1 MAKLCAS
8 VHRRCTMG
16 KLMGISLDKAVAFI
30 VFVLGFLGAGIPFL
44 VIGQNQLSYYD
55 DLQANLPFKTAS
67 CTLLQSQWIEP
78 YNDEGGNGKTH
89 DDRCFDRYEYVVV
102 MPGSPGTVNV
112 SALEGPRTEGG
123 KVCNGASAETA
134 CERCKVRAAPLP
146 NGIATCWLATSAM
159 TSDAADAFEC
169 SSITSCTKV
178 NPPQE
183 ALDRLYGPAH
193 NFRTG
198 GIVGVSIGSVCFVA
212 LIIWHGLCPGE

>member
-1 MAKLCAS
+1 M
-8 VHRRCTMG
+8 HDG
-16 KLMGISLDKAVAFI
+16 KIDGNIVRKGVVFV
-30 VFVLGFLGAGIPFL
+30 VFVLGFWGGIPFL

-55 DLQANLPFKTAS
+55 GLRLLPFETAS

-89 DDRCFDRYEYVVV
+89 DDRCFDRYEYAVVI
-102 MPGSPGTVNV
+102 PGSPGTVNV

-123 KVCNGASAETA
+123 KVCNGVSADTA
-134 CERCKVRAAPLP
+134 CERCKDRAAPLP

-198 GIVGVSIGSVCFVA
+198 GIVGVSIGSVCFIG
-212 LIIWHGLCPGE
+212 LIIWHGLSR